1 MCNISENFMEDYFQ
15 DLVLDA
21 EYQDYLYHKK
31 QQMYDQMDY
40 ERHIEDMAYEQ
51 MCRQRWEDEQQLQ
64 QMYEAMKEEVEI
76 DYV

>member
-1 MCNISENFMEDYFQ
+1 MEDYFQ

-21 EYQDYLYHKK
+21 EYQDYLYQKK

-40 ERHIEDMAYEQ
+40 ERHIEDMAYDQ

-76 DYV
+76 DYI